1 MTYNSTLTKVF
12 VYLLTSIEAIYQTSV
27 PLEIQNRKNV
37 HLATSD
43 CLVITC
49 YLWGVL
55 HFSETLKA
63 KQYADAI
70 RAMNERW
77 LHSKR
82 SWLYK
87 LVNYLMKKQWQK
99 KHSNR

>member
-1 MTYNSTLTKVF
+1 MVK
-12 VYLLTSIEAIYQTSV
+12 
-27 PLEIQNRKNV
+27 LEEK
-37 HLATSD
+37 AKD
-43 CLVITC
+43 MA
-49 YLWGVL
+49 VL
-55 HFSETLKA
+55 YGLQS

-70 RAMNERW
+70 RAMNEYW
-77 LHSKR
+77 LHSHK